1 MLRVNRVL
9 TPQVASDRVNSVRN
23 NGPELVEPADKE
35 G

>member
-9 TPQVASDRVNSVRN
+9 TPQVASDRANSVRN